1 MVELHFEGASD
12 DTFGEVNHFRDD
24 YDNCASEKPIAYLLT
39 VPGEDGGLV
48 VVGQF
53 APTGLEC
60 SWLIGVAAWDPGH
73 EDLPIPDWKIRFEPN
88 SYMGRLVVEAPDG
101 VQLRCLT
108 REVSR
113 G

>member
-1 MVELHFEGASD
+1 MIELHFEGDSD
-12 DTFGEVNHFRDD
+12 DTFGEVNYFSDT
-24 YDNCASEKPIAYLLT
+24 YDNCESWMPIAYLLT

-53 APTGLEC
+53 LEC
-60 SWLIGVAAWDPGH
+60 NWLIGVAAFDPEH
-73 EDLPIPDWKIRFEPN
+73 EDLPIPDWGIRFAQN
-88 SYMGRLVVEAPDG
+88 SYMGRLVVEAPDS

-108 REVSR
+108 REASR